1 MSEGKQLPMVRQEK
15 NAGQPPV
22 FQRVGIVGLGL
33 IGGSIAL
40 AAREIWP
47 GGLVIGVDRKDVL
60 ERAMVRH
67 AIDVAADDAVV
78 LAEADLVILAAPIQQ
93 NLEILR
99 ELPDNVTGSAVVTDT
114 GSTKRA
120 IVESAALLPD
130 RFTFIGGHPLGGAA
144 RGGIDHAR
152 PDMFNGRPWLF
163 TPTPG
168 HDGHNALEK
177 LNWFRVRASAPF
189 PVLSSPT
196 TTIVSFAFIS
206 HLPQLTVS
214 ALMHV
219 VGETAREEGLSLS
232 GRGLQDTTRL
242 ASSPADIWKE
252 VCATNA
258 DEIGSALDA
267 LISVLRQLRADLQT
281 GKSIEEVFESANL
294 WRKRCCRK
302 RIRRAL
308 GARGSGVK
316 AVRGFSGRSV
326 GAASSRAR
334 TPRDLLAAGR
344 QGSRW
349 FAACARGIS
358 MRRRPRFL
366 IARNTSFPGPCRAR
380 AGDS

>member
-1 MSEGKQLPMVRQEK
+1 MPEGKQLPMLRPEK
-15 NAGQPPV
+15 NPGQPPI
-22 FQRVGIVGLGL
+22 FQRIGIVGLGL

-47 GGLVIGVDRKDVL
+47 AALVIGVDRKDVL
-60 ERAMVRH
+60 ERAMQLH

-120 IVESAALLPD
+120 IVQAAAALPD
-130 RFTFIGGHPLGGAA
+130 RFTFVGGHPLGGAA

-152 PDMFNGRPWLF
+152 PDMFTGRPWLF
-163 TPTPG
+163 TPKQG
-168 HDGHNALEK
+168 HDTHALEK
-177 LNWFRVRASAPF
+177 LKAFVSGLGAVPQL
-189 PVLSSPT
+189 LSPDDHDRLL
-196 TTIVSFAFIS
+196 AFIS

-219 VGETAREEGLSLS
+219 VGEAAREEGLSLS

-267 LISVLRQLRADLQT
+267 LISVLRQLRTDLQT
-281 GKSIEEVFESANL
+281 GTSVDAVFESANL
-294 WRKRCCRK
+294 WRE
-302 RIRRAL
+302 
-308 GARGSGVK
+308 
-316 AVRGFSGRSV
+316 
-326 GAASSRAR
+326 
-334 TPRDLLAAGR
+334 TLL
-344 QGSRW
+344 SEK
-349 FAACARGIS
+349 S
-358 MRRRPRFL
+358 
-366 IARNTSFPGPCRAR
+366 
-380 AGDS
+380 

>member
-1 MSEGKQLPMVRQEK
+1 MPEGKQLPMLRPEK
-15 NAGQPPV
+15 NPGQPPI

-40 AAREIWP
+40 AARQIWP
-47 GGLVIGVDRKDVL
+47 GSLVIGVDRKDVL
-60 ERAMVRH
+60 ERAMILH

-120 IVESAALLPD
+120 IVEAAASLPA

-144 RGGIDHAR
+144 RGGIEHAR
-152 PDMFNGRPWLF
+152 DDMFSGRPWLF
-163 TPTPG
+163 TPAKG
-168 HDGHNALEK
+168 HDAQALDK
-177 LNWFRVRASAPF
+177 LKSFASGLGAVPQI
-189 PVLSSPT
+189 LSPSDHDRLL
-196 TTIVSFAFIS
+196 AFIS

-219 VGETAREEGLSLS
+219 VGEAAREEGLTLS

-252 VCATNA
+252 VCATNV

-281 GKSIEEVFESANL
+281 GKSIDEVFESANL
-294 WRKRCCRK
+294 WRET
-302 RIRRAL
+302 L
-308 GARGSGVK
+308 LSGK
-316 AVRGFSGRSV
+316 S
-326 GAASSRAR
+326 
-334 TPRDLLAAGR
+334 
-344 QGSRW
+344 
-349 FAACARGIS
+349 
-358 MRRRPRFL
+358 
-366 IARNTSFPGPCRAR
+366 
-380 AGDS
+380 

>member
-1 MSEGKQLPMVRQEK
+1 MPEGKQLPMLRPEK
-15 NAGQPPV
+15 KPGQPPI
-22 FQRVGIVGLGL
+22 FQRIGIVGLGL

-99 ELPDNVTGSAVVTDT
+99 DLPDNVTGSAVVTDT

-120 IVESAALLPD
+120 VVEAAASLPS

-144 RGGIDHAR
+144 RGGIEHAR
-152 PDMFNGRPWLF
+152 PDMFSGRPWLF
-163 TPTPG
+163 TPSRE
-168 HDGHNALEK
+168 HDAQTLDK
-177 LNWFRVRASAPF
+177 LMSFASGLGAVPQ
-189 PVLSSPT
+189 VLSPHEHDRLL
-196 TTIVSFAFIS
+196 AFIS

-219 VGETAREEGLSLS
+219 VGEAAREEGLNLS

-252 VCATNA
+252 VCATNV

-281 GKSIEEVFESANL
+281 GKSVDEVFESANL
-294 WRKRCCRK
+294 WRETLLSEK
-302 RIRRAL
+302 
-308 GARGSGVK
+308 GS
-316 AVRGFSGRSV
+316 
-326 GAASSRAR
+326 
-334 TPRDLLAAGR
+334 
-344 QGSRW
+344 
-349 FAACARGIS
+349 
-358 MRRRPRFL
+358 
-366 IARNTSFPGPCRAR
+366 
-380 AGDS
+380 